1 MSSTP
6 QAERTNAIF
15 VERAGGPEVLNFG
28 DVELLPPTTGEVR
41 IRHTAIGVNY
51 IDVYQRS
58 GLYPPPR
65 WPYVPG
71 LEAAGVVEMLGAS
84 TAELAVG
91 DRVAYATAPTG
102 AYSTRRN
109 VAAALCVKIPAG
121 VSDDVAAAAML
132 KGLTAHYLLR
142 RTFRVEKGHTILI
155 HAASGGV
162 GTLVCQW
169 AARLGARV
177 IGTVSTDAKAERAR
191 SFGCHEPIVTS
202 RTDFVARIRELTNG
216 RGCDVVYDSIGKDTF
231 DGSLESLAPRGTLV
245 TFGQSSGVVPPFDLL
260 RLSKTAGSVTR
271 PSLFAYTSTRPELEA
286 AASELFA
293 QLSSGDLRCPVEGRH
308 PLRDAARAHRD
319 LEARKTVGSTILVP

>member
-1 MSSTP
+1 MSPTP
-6 QAERTNAIF
+6 QSERTNAIV
-15 VERAGGPEVLNFG
+15 VERAGGPEVLVFG
-28 DVELLPPTTGEVR
+28 AVDLPPPAAGEVR
-41 IRHTAIGVNY
+41 VRHAAIGVNY
-51 IDVYQRS
+51 IDVYQRTA
-58 GLYPPPR
+58 LYQPPR

-71 LEAAGVVEMLGAS
+71 LEASGVVEMLGPNTTGFA
-84 TAELAVG
+84 LG

-102 AYSTRRN
+102 AYSERRN
-109 VAAALCVKIPAG
+109 IAASLCVKIPAG
-121 VSDDVAAAAML
+121 VSDDVAAAVML

-177 IGTVSTDAKAERAR
+177 IGTVSTEAKAERAR

-202 RTDFVARIRELTNG
+202 RTDFAARVRELTNG
-216 RGCDVVYDSIGKDTF
+216 RGCEVVYDSIGKDTF

-260 RLSKTAGSVTR
+260 KLSKTAGFVTR
-271 PSLFAYTSTRPELEA
+271 PSLFAYTSTRAELETSA
-286 AASELFA
+286 NELFGLIA
-293 QLSSGDLRCPVEGRH
+293 SGALRCPVEARH

-319 LEARKTVGSTILVP
+319 LEARKTVGATILVP

>member
-1 MSSTP
+1 M
-6 QAERTNAIF
+6 ERTNAIV
-15 VERAGGPEVLNFG
+15 VERAGGPEMLAWSAV
-28 DVELLPPTTGEVR
+28 DLPAPAPGEVR
-41 IRHTAIGVNY
+41 IRHTAIGLNY

-58 GLYPPPR
+58 GLYTPPR

-71 LEAAGVVEMLGAS
+71 LEAAGVVEALGPGVK
-84 TAELAVG
+84 ELNVG

-102 AYSTRRN
+102 AYSERRN
-109 VAAALCVKIPAG
+109 LAAALCVKLPTGLA
-121 VSDDVAAAAML
+121 DETAAAAML

-177 IGTVSTDAKAERAR
+177 IGTVSTDAKAQRAR
-191 SFGCHEPIVTS
+191 EFGCHEPIVTS
-202 RTDFVARIRELTNG
+202 REDFAARVRELTSG

-231 DGSLESLAPRGTLV
+231 DRSLECLALRGMLV

-260 RLSKTAGSVTR
+260 KLSKTAGSVAR
-271 PSLFAYTSTRPELEA
+271 PTLFAYTSTRAELEGA
-286 AASELFA
+286 TNELFGLLA
-293 QLSSGDLRCPVEGRH
+293 SGELRCPVESRH
-308 PLRDAARAHRD
+308 ALRDAERAHRE
-319 LEARKTVGSTILVP
+319 LEARRTIGATILLP

>member
-1 MSSTP
+1 MTAAASVGRTP
-6 QAERTNAIF
+6 AI
-15 VERAGGPEVLNFG
+15 VVDGAGGPDVLAWRTV
-28 DVELLPPTTGEVR
+28 DLPAPASGEVR

-51 IDVYQRS
+51 IDVYQRT
-58 GLYPPPR
+58 GLYQPPR

-71 LEAAGVVEMLGAS
+71 LEAAGVVEALGPGV
-84 TAELAVG
+84 TGLAVG

-102 AYSTRRN
+102 AYSERRN
-109 VAAALCVKIPAG
+109 LAASLCVKLPNG
-121 VSDDVAAAAML
+121 VSDEVAAAAML

-177 IGTVSTDAKAERAR
+177 IGTVSTEAKAARAR
-191 SFGCHEPIVTS
+191 EFGCHEPIVTGS
-202 RTDFVARIRELTNG
+202 SDFAARVRELTDG

-231 DGSLESLAPRGTLV
+231 DRSLECLALRGMLV

-260 RLSKTAGSVTR
+260 RLSKTAGFVTR
-271 PSLFAYTSTRPELEA
+271 PSLFAYTSTRPELES
-286 AASELFA
+286 ASNELFA
-293 QLSSGDLRCPVEGRH
+293 LLAAGDLRCPVEARH

-319 LEARKTVGSTILVP
+319 LEGRRTVGATVLVP